1 MWPCRSQLRTDR
13 VGPPFDRTRDD
24 STAGRTHEAQVPRGT
39 LASRPSV
46 SYSISLPTGTSQDI
60 LQPCLSW
67 SSSDHLAVDE
77 IHKVPI
83 FRKSLKTVGS
93 HYGQAGLPYF
103 EGLMSNISQYTKQHS
118 TSTCVIITRP
128 PEIIACFCL
137 SDVPAEL
144 FVIFDSH
151 PRPHKHPHGAA
162 FIFKNSVNST
172 AEYLATLLHYD
183 ERLLRDST
191 VQWQAQLLAHCSGDV
206 FVARRGGSTSSQ
218 WGEMALEASLQ
229 VLKLQASVRTL
240 EKRNEDLEEDKK
252 RLNDEVAE
260 LEDQLLELDD
270 EHEKLKARYEQL
282 QALTQHRRSTS
293 IPRSSPSDY
302 RQQPLQSP
310 LGLVPSSQ
318 RGTPAPTA
326 SSAHRPPQNG
336 SATSQ
341 ASDFHA
347 ADALAS
353 QLQRAYDE
361 ENQQLAQQ
369 LRHLKDIQPTF
380 FDCGICFER
389 HQDDHLARVMPCGHS
404 YCRPCLRA
412 YAVSKIN
419 EHRFPILCPSC
430 VADRGRSE
438 FGDDFAIQQLG
449 LGERQY
455 EMFCELQLARFSTVI
470 HCRRC
475 LKTIFVDKAEYE
487 EAQEIVCPLRGCGY
501 AWCKACSQAIQ
512 IGGPKHSC
520 DGSSELKDLMAQ
532 RGWKHCPGESGCQ
545 TPAEKIDGCNH
556 MTCMSPGCNAHF
568 CYLCGQLIVQ
578 SVLRNEIQS
587 AVSRHYRRC
596 VLF

>member
-1 MWPCRSQLRTDR
+1 MWPCRSQLRK
-13 VGPPFDRTRDD
+13 DRTL
-24 STAGRTHEAQVPRGT
+24 AG
-39 LASRPSV
+39 RPSV
-46 SYSISLPTGTSQDI
+46 SHSISSRTGVWQDI

-103 EGLMSNISQYTKQHS
+103 EGLISNISRYTKQHS

-151 PRPHKHPHGAA
+151 PRPDKHPHGAA
-162 FIFKNSVNST
+162 FIFKNSVRST
-172 AEYLATLLHYD
+172 AEYLTNLLHFD
-183 ERLLRDST
+183 EHLLRDST
-191 VQWQAQLLAHCSGDV
+191 VQWQAQLLAHCLGDV
-206 FVARRGGSTSSQ
+206 FVARRSGPTTGQ

-229 VLKLQASVRTL
+229 VLKLQASVRSL
-240 EKRNEDLEEDKK
+240 ERKNEDLEEDKK
-252 RLNDEVAE
+252 RLNQEVAD
-260 LEDQLLELDD
+260 LEDKLLELDD

-282 QALTQHRRSTS
+282 QASTQHRRNTS
-293 IPRSSPSDY
+293 APRSSPSDH
-302 RQQPLQSP
+302 RQQPLHSP
-310 LGLVPSSQ
+310 LGLVSSS
-318 RGTPAPTA
+318 TPTPRTL
-326 SSAHRPPQNG
+326 STHRPPQNG
-336 SATSQ
+336 SATPH
-341 ASDFHA
+341 ASDLHA

-353 QLQRAYDE
+353 QLQRAYNE
-361 ENQQLAQQ
+361 ENRQLAQQ
-369 LRHLKDIQPTF
+369 LRHLKEIQPTF

-419 EHRFPILCPSC
+419 EHHFPIVCPSC

-438 FGDDFAIQQLG
+438 YGDDFAIQQLG

-455 EMFCELQLARFSTVI
+455 EIFSELQLARFSTII

-487 EAQEIVCPLRGCGY
+487 EAQEI
-501 AWCKACSQAIQ
+501 AIQ
-512 IGGPKHSC
+512 IGGPTHSC

-532 RGWKHCPGESGCQ
+532 RGWKHCPGKSGCQ
-545 TPAEKIDGCNH
+545 TPAEKIDGCNY